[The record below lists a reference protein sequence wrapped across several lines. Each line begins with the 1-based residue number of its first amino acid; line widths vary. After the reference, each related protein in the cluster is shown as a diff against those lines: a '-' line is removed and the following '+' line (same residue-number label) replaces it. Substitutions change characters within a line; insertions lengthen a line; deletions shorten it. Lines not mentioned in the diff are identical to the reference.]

1 MRLSQRIRNCCCLR
15 AVLTFLMAKLP
26 RTSSELR
33 AIDIYITLLAFVFLY
48 LKITTANLYIKSDSR
63 THPRSNLD
71 THYKWDYIL
80 V

>member
-33 AIDIYITLLAFVFLY
+33 AIDIYNT
-48 LKITTANLYIKSDSR
+48 
-63 THPRSNLD
+63 PRVRVSIFEN
-71 THYKWDYIL
+71 HNG
-80 V
+80 